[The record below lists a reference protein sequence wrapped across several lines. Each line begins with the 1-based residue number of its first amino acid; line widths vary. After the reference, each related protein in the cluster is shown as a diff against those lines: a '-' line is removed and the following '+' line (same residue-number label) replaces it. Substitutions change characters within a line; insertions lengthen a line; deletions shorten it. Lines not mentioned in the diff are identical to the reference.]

1 MLALDLTKFVDAT
14 DIDNL
19 LNRLSELERVHLAQ
33 KILGDLPVEKR
44 VFLLEKELS
53 DSGLVIVMAGSNLYS
68 QIQNVSKTNLA
79 DVIEAVVVARRQR

>member
-1 MLALDLTKFVDAT
+1 M
-14 DIDNL
+14 DIDHL

-44 VFLLEKELS
+44 AKLFEKELS

-68 QIQNVSKTNLA
+68 QIQNVPKTDLA
-79 DVIEAVVVARRQR
+79 DVIEAVVVARRQK